1 MKQKIIL
8 LIFAILFSS
17 MLYGANNAKDVEG
30 FWSMPEKPKGRMKVA
45 KIIVIGNKVYAYGI
59 ALHDNVKSTLDD
71 HNPDKSLRNKDLK
84 GLIFIYDIVFEN
96 DEWSTG
102 RIYHTDQGSS
112 YYVKIS
118 LSEDKN
124 TLFVRASLDK
134 GGVVG
139 ATVEWKRLSKE
150 ESSKYS
156 DIAVNQLRTIEG
168 KSIQ

>member
-1 MKQKIIL
+1 MNKFAKVIL
-8 LIFAILFSS
+8 NATNCSVCPRNCN
-17 MLYGANNAKDVEG
+17 ANRQTQLG
-30 FWSMPEKPKGRMKVA
+30 FCKAPNEMKVA

-118 LSEDKN
+118 LSEDKIHY
-124 TLFVRASLDK
+124 L
-134 GGVVG
+134 
-139 ATVEWKRLSKE
+139 
-150 ESSKYS
+150 
-156 DIAVNQLRTIEG
+156 
-168 KSIQ
+168 